1 MLGRNAARNQKE
13 RYLAWHE
20 IPWTRNDDRVPIV
33 IENVDKM
40 FLKLSDLTAPVKSDK
55 RRFVKT
61 NPAAR
66 RQHLR
71 GADTGYCFHRMAARP
86 LDSLEKLKSGEM
98 EISHKHD
105 NAFHSLMM
113 QGSDRLKLVDLVLV
127 THFHSSR
134 ILCDERPDYLHYSS
148 EAADYVGFLN
158 QFPAMLRHIAEI
170 ARACSNTINHNVVAS
185 FF

>member
-1 MLGRNAARNQKE
+1 MQGADQHDAHIAEQGRAISQLSRPGRFALRQPFPHFHGMLRRNAARNQKE

-66 RQHLR
+66 RQHLLIP
-71 GADTGYCFHRMAARP
+71 GIVSTG
-86 LDSLEKLKSGEM
+86 
-98 EISHKHD
+98 
-105 NAFHSLMM
+105 
-113 QGSDRLKLVDLVLV
+113 
-127 THFHSSR
+127 
-134 ILCDERPDYLHYSS
+134 
-148 EAADYVGFLN
+148 
-158 QFPAMLRHIAEI
+158 
-170 ARACSNTINHNVVAS
+170 
-185 FF
+185 